1 MALHNEY
8 KLSVKWTWWVI
19 TKIKVGDEVR
29 GGEVGSMDL
38 KGVEGRIEGEYDKTH
53 HMVFSKN

>member
-1 MALHNEY
+1 MPGMR
-8 KLSVKWTWWVI
+8 KWF
-19 TKIKVGDEVR
+19 R

-53 HMVFSKN
+53 HMVFSKKQ